1 MTACAAVAPTPAN
14 ARSMQPVDSH
24 REERSSGGAAPVF
37 GRFQLLRLLGKSG
50 RTLVWLA
57 MDPRGDEECMLVMPR
72 AQAAGRVELDHQ
84 LHAARRAMR
93 VSHPGLAI
101 PLEIG
106 EQDRWPYAVYARGEA
121 VTLAERA
128 GSKGLTAQES
138 ALACVQVLDALAFAH
153 EAGLAHRDIQSWM
166 VLLDERNGAR
176 LIGLELAHVAT
187 ERAAAYSDDALGA
200 SAQQAQRHEAE
211 RDVLGMGLLL
221 QYALTGQYPIERN
234 DLSATI
240 ELMSPA
246 GREIVRLPWSTGRTI
261 PEALRVI
268 ANRATDRQPRRRYHS
283 ARTLTRALE
292 GWFHADART
301 DGGPIPVLLD
311 RLRRNGPL
319 PSLPGAS
326 RRAARLALMERER
339 TSELAD
345 TVLQDPAL
353 AFELLRMVNT
363 AQARGAMGSGSGP
376 VITVRRAIA
385 LLGLE
390 GVRRAALSLR
400 DWPGPLN
407 ESQAQQMQQVIA
419 RAQRAARIA
428 QLLRPPGY
436 DAEVIHL
443 VTLLQN
449 LGRLVARYHFP
460 DEAAQVWRLMQ
471 PHASDE
477 AGHPDEV
484 GMSEE
489 AAAFAVFG
497 VDIEQMGTAV
507 ARHWGLDD
515 SVLHMI
521 HRCSTSAPVRAP
533 ESDDDQLRVT
543 ASCANEVVDAI
554 TLAQGHAVAAL
565 QRVTQR
571 YARALGITLRDLQ
584 QVAQGQAPQAADGE
598 ASERNGAPDEGGADG
613 SRRVA

>member
-1 MTACAAVAPTPAN
+1 
-14 ARSMQPVDSH
+14 MQPVDPQ
-24 REERSSGGAAPVF
+24 REDRSGAGAAPMF

-57 MDPRGDEECMLVMPR
+57 MDPRGDDECLLVMPR
-72 AQAAGRVELDHQ
+72 AQAAGRVELEHQ
-84 LHAARRAMR
+84 LHAVRRAMR
-93 VSHPGLAI
+93 ISHPGLLV
-101 PLEIG
+101 PLEVG
-106 EQDRWPYAVYARGEA
+106 EQDRWLYAVYARGEA

-176 LIGLELAHVAT
+176 LIGLELAHVAA
-187 ERAAAYSDDALGA
+187 ERVTAYGDEALSAAAL
-200 SAQQAQRHEAE
+200 QVLRQEAE
-211 RDVLGMGLLL
+211 RDVVSVGLLFH
-221 QYALTGQYPIERN
+221 YALTGQYPLDRN
-234 DLSATI
+234 DLSAAI
-240 ELMSPA
+240 DSMPPA
-246 GREIVRLPWSTGRTI
+246 GREIVRLPWNSGRTI

-268 ANRATDRQPRRRYHS
+268 ANRATDRQTRQRYHS
-283 ARTLTRALE
+283 ARTLARALE
-292 GWFHADART
+292 GWFHADAST
-301 DGGPIPVLLD
+301 DRGPIPILLD

-339 TSELAD
+339 TVELAD

-353 AFELLRMVNT
+353 AFELLRMINT
-363 AQARGAMGSGSGP
+363 AQARGAIGTGSGP

-407 ESQAQQMQQVIA
+407 ETQAQQMQQALA
-419 RAQRAARIA
+419 RAQRAGRIA

-436 DAEVIHL
+436 DAEVVHL
-443 VTLLQN
+443 VALLQN

-460 DEAAQVWRLMQ
+460 DETAQVWHLMQ
-471 PHASDE
+471 PHPSNE
-477 AGHPDEV
+477 TGHPDET
-484 GMSEE
+484 GMSEDT
-489 AAAFAVFG
+489 AAFAVFG

-521 HRCSTSAPVRAP
+521 HRCSPAAPVRAP
-533 ESDDDQLRVT
+533 ETDDDQLRVT

-554 TLAQGHAVAAL
+554 TLAQGQAEPAL
-565 QRVTQR
+565 QRVAQR
-571 YARALGITLRDLQ
+571 YARALGLTLRDLL
-584 QVAQGQAPQAADGE
+584 QVAQGQAPQPADEEPAARSDASGTGDADG
-598 ASERNGAPDEGGADG
+598 ARH
-613 SRRVA
+613 VA